1 MTVLLLVYNV
11 CSIIVFPSQC
21 HVFTYKLERFGKLL
35 ISADPFPSCNCMQII
50 GSGGNGTQNCDAS
63 VQKNLEKK
71 CDIRD
76 KTNLRTLT
84 PNPFLGLC

>member
-1 MTVLLLVYNV
+1 
-11 CSIIVFPSQC
+11 
-21 HVFTYKLERFGKLL
+21 
-35 ISADPFPSCNCMQII
+35 MQII

-84 PNPFLGLC
+84 PNPSWAFAEGGNAVFGYKFF